1 MHVHFLEFGTSRSGR
16 FTPRK
21 TASGTHWIE
30 VSVDLKA
37 GLYDLE
43 NRKFLILQ
51 GLELQPLS
59 RPACS

>member
-1 MHVHFLEFGTSRSGR
+1 MHVYFLELGTSRSGR

-43 NRKFLILQ
+43 KRNFLTLP
-51 GLELQPLS
+51 GLELRLLDL
-59 RPACS
+59 PARR